1 MEAAMRFAPIL
12 FSTCLGLGGAAHA
25 QEAGGG
31 DLRAAAQNPI
41 SSLISVPLKFTFDNG
56 APGGDA
62 NALSIQPVIPV
73 TVGDWNLVN
82 RIIVPIVDAP
92 GGVAGLS
99 VNPGIGEA
107 GPRVVGLGDINYSLF
122 FNPVETRGKWIWG
135 VGGSLTFPT
144 ATSDELGSGK
154 WSAGPTVVALTQP
167 DWGSYGVLLRQLWSF
182 AGESDRADVNT
193 ALVEIFANYNLDNGW
208 YLLTDSASTINWEAS
223 EDKLTLPLG
232 GGFGKFFQV
241 GDQPLNARVEAYY
254 NVMRFDTASE
264 WEISATIQFLFPK

>member
-1 MEAAMRFAPIL
+1 MEAAMKFAQLL
-12 FSTCLGLGGAAHA
+12 FSTCLVLGGTAHA
-25 QEAGGG
+25 QEAGSG

-41 SSLISVPLKFTFDNG
+41 SSLISVPFKFTFDNG

-92 GGVAGLS
+92 GGVAGLPFNS
-99 VNPGIGEA
+99 GIGEP
-107 GPRVVGLGDINYSLF
+107 GGRVFALGDINCSLF
-122 FNPVETRGKWIWG
+122 FNPVETHRKWIWG
-135 VGGSLTFPT
+135 VGGSLTFPA

-154 WSAGPTVVALTQP
+154 WSAGPTAVALTQP

-193 ALVEIFANYNLDNGW
+193 ALVEIFANYNLNNGW
-208 YLLTDSASTINWEAS
+208 YLLTDFAPTIDWEAS

-241 GDQPLNARVEAYY
+241 GGQPLNARVEA
-254 NVMRFDTASE
+254 
-264 WEISATIQFLFPK
+264 